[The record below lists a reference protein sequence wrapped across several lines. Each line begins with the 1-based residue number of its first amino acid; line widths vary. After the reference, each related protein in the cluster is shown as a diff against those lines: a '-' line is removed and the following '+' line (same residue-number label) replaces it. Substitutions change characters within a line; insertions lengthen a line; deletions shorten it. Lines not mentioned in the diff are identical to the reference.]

1 MDSTP
6 WTRAFN
12 PQSVTPEQQEKIA
25 AVRQGF
31 EELAALLQHTLPDL
45 SGQSARYKAVVKT
58 KLEEAAMFATKSFT
72 HG

>member
-6 WTRAFN
+6 WGRAFN
-12 PQSVTPEQQEKIA
+12 PQTLTPEQQEKLA
-25 AVRQGF
+25 AVREGF
-31 EELAALLQHTLPDL
+31 VQLAALLQHTLPDL
-45 SGQSARYKAVVKT
+45 SGQSARYKSLTKT